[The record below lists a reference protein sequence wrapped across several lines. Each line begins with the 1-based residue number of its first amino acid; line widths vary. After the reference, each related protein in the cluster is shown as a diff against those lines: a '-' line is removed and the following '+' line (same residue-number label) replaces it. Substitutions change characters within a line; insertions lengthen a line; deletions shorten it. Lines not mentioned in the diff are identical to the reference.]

1 MAALGRN
8 DPCPCG
14 SGRKVKK
21 CHPDGLAQRRWS
33 LAGASDLSEDPASL
47 PDEGIEGDDPGGTPP
62 DAAEVMGEDGFEEP
76 FGRRE
81 RVRIQAPL
89 PGPEGLR
96 ISREILDADLGA
108 GDLEAIRVAL
118 NGKIQSH
125 RAVELARAQ
134 ASIRVG
140 MRVTYPGR
148 DGPREGVVHDVRR
161 TRAVVCSGSDSWMV
175 SLALLRPAASADQGP
190 AAVPG

>member
-1 MAALGRN
+1 MPSLGRN

-21 CHPDGLAQRRWS
+21 CHPDGWAPPRWS
-33 LAGASDLSEDPASL
+33 LAGAGGLSADPPPPPVGGL
-47 PDEGIEGDDPGGTPP
+47 EGDDPGDPPP
-62 DAAEVMGEDGFEEP
+62 DGAEAEVEDGLEVP
-76 FGRRE
+76 PGRRE
-81 RVRIQAPL
+81 RVRVPAPP

-96 ISREILDADLGA
+96 ISREILEADLGS
-108 GDLEAIRVAL
+108 GDIEAIRVAL
-118 NGKIQSH
+118 NGKIRSR
-125 RAVELARAQ
+125 RALELAHAQ

-161 TRAVVCSGSDSWMV
+161 TRAVVCSGGESWMV
-175 SLALLRPAASADQGP
+175 PLALLRPAPPADRGAPAGP
-190 AAVPG
+190 G